1 MYDRTESNMR
11 KNTTVRSQVWD
22 ISLTPPTPV
31 SFSLVYSLLLRIIA
45 CTHRSYTVKK
55 SSQKGLTCSHPWFE
69 EGRGGEESTLL
80 ISSPLDYLPTHMCPL
95 SGNAVQVCV
104 RI

>member
-11 KNTTVRSQVWD
+11 KNTSVRSQVWD

-31 SFSLVYSLLLRIIA
+31 SFSLVFFSLILRIIT

-55 SSQKGLTCSHPWFE
+55 S
-69 EGRGGEESTLL
+69 
-80 ISSPLDYLPTHMCPL
+80 
-95 SGNAVQVCV
+95 
-104 RI
+104 

>member
-22 ISLTPPTPV
+22 ISLTPPTHV

-69 EGRGGEESTLL
+69 EGRGGEGRGGKHPPYIVPLRLSPHTYLST
-80 ISSPLDYLPTHMCPL
+80 
-95 SGNAVQVCV
+95 
-104 RI
+104 